1 MLHSLADTAEGRA
14 GIIGALA
21 VFQRSRF
28 VAGIVIYQQDVRG
41 IRRGGVRGGYGR
53 AGLVFPEE
61 SVAVAVICS
70 PLVSGVPRSMVN
82 LPSLPVL
89 PVPMTLPSA
98 SFSVMVLPGSAVPET
113 VLPSGENCRPDGA
126 FGGVVSGSEGFVG
139 VPGLLPLSSSSSPPP
154 PPPVLAAAA
163 MPPAATMPPS
173 TGARWP
179 RRLHHFRMRQAG
191 RQWRQ

>member
-1 MLHSLADTAEGRA
+1 MVLPGSPIPLKVGRA
-14 GIIGALA
+14 SSVRWPFSSGPALSPASSFTSRMSGASGA
-21 VFQRSRF
+21 VVSGA
-28 VAGIVIYQQDVRG
+28 VMVVP
-41 IRRGGVRGGYGR
+41 
-53 AGLVFPEE
+53 GLVFPEE

-173 TGARWP
+173 T
-179 RRLHHFRMRQAG
+179 
-191 RQWRQ
+191 